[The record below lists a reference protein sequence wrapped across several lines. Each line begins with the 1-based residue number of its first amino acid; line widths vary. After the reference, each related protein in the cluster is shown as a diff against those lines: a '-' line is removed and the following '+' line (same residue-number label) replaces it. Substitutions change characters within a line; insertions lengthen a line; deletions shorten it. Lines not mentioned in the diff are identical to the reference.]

1 MHSRPGV
8 GFGGRTSAVEFP
20 GDLLTPFG
28 VFCLLDGQQAAGGDA
43 FLFEGALGRYSYV
56 GVGGSPLGGEAPAAA
71 RLTVRGGAVEQA
83 GLRGLPAEPLAALR
97 AALGGMAVPRIPGLP
112 PFCGG
117 LAGYL
122 GWGATRFSERLPQR
136 LGPDPLFPE
145 ADLLFVR
152 ELVAFDHRQGRAW
165 AVACGSGDGDDAPEV
180 RARALADRVLR
191 VFDGA
196 RGGTGRARGRG
207 EGARAAD
214 DGRYSELRWPAALRI
229 PAAPPV
235 PRKLKGARSPGA
247 AEGFSIEPLPL
258 GGGKDAFLAGARRA
272 LRYIRAG
279 DIFQVV
285 LSQRFELPDCDGF
298 SLYRTLRAAS
308 PAPYHFYLRLG
319 GRELFGA
326 SPELLV
332 QVEAGEVTV
341 RPIAGT
347 RRRGDSDAE
356 DAALEAELRADP
368 KERAEHV
375 MLVDL
380 GRNDVGRVAETG
392 SVRVRRLMEIERF
405 SHVMHLTSEV
415 TGALRRELD
424 AVDALAAAFPAG
436 TLSGAPKIRACQVID
451 ELESVPRG
459 PYGGAVGWL
468 SAAGDVQLAIA
479 IRTLFRSG
487 GRLFAQ
493 AGAGIVADSDPAA
506 EWREVLA
513 KVRASV
519 GAAYGA
525 AAGASA
531 GGARASPGGASRAAA
546 RTSARARGGS
556 R

>member
-1 MHSRPGV
+1 V
-8 GFGGRTSAVEFP
+8 YFGSRTSAVELP

-28 VFCLLDGQQAAGGDA
+28 VFCLLDQQQEPGGDA

-56 GVGGSPLGGEAPAAA
+56 GVGGGGGAAA
-71 RLTVRGGAVEQA
+71 RLTVRGGQA
-83 GLRGLPAEPLAALR
+83 CGSRSFGLRLPDNPLEAIRAVLDSVAA
-97 AALGGMAVPRIPGLP
+97 PRTDELP

-122 GWGATRFSERLPQR
+122 GWGAARFSERIPER

-152 ELVAFDHRQGRAW
+152 ELVAFDHRQGRCW
-165 AVACGSGDGDDAPEV
+165 AVASGSGDGKDAPEA

-191 VFDGA
+191 IFVSGA
-196 RGGTGRARGRG
+196 GKGESPLVWPQALCVPAASPLRGMPAGTGGTGGAGSRAGKGTSAGKRGLSG
-207 EGARAAD
+207 G
-214 DGRYSELRWPAALRI
+214 LLT
-229 PAAPPV
+229 PV
-235 PRKLKGARSPGA
+235 
-247 AEGFSIEPLPL
+247 PL
-258 GGGKDAFLAGARRA
+258 GGGKRAFIRGVKRA
-272 LRYIRAG
+272 LEYIRAG
-279 DIFQVV
+279 DLFQVV

-332 QVEAGEVTV
+332 QVENGEMTV

-347 RRRGDSDAE
+347 RRRGETAAE
-356 DAALEAELRADP
+356 DARLEAELRADP

-380 GRNDVGRVAETG
+380 GRNDVGRVAEIG
-392 SVRVRRLMEIERF
+392 SVRVARLMETERF
-405 SHVMHLTSEV
+405 SHVMHMTSEV
-415 TGALRRELD
+415 TGRLRRGLG
-424 AVDALAAAFPAG
+424 AVDAFAAAFPAG
-436 TLSGAPKIRACQVID
+436 TLSGAPKIRALEIID
-451 ELESVPRG
+451 ELETVSRG
-459 PYGGAVGWL
+459 PYGGAVGWF

-487 GRLFAQ
+487 NRLFAQ
-493 AGAGIVADSDPAA
+493 AGAGIVADSDPET

-513 KVRASV
+513 KVRASM
-519 GAAYGA
+519 GAASGA
-525 AAGASA
+525 AAEAA
-531 GGARASPGGASRAAA
+531 AAA
-546 RTSARARGGS
+546 RAGPSAGPS
-556 R
+556 REGALR